1 MQMRSEYHK
10 QLSEIRDDVLLL
22 SSMVKKAILQSL
34 QALCENDSK
43 LAESIIEDD
52 LKINRKR
59 FDIENKCVFIMA
71 TQQPMAND
79 LRVLMSIA
87 NIVTE
92 LERIGDHAEGIAK
105 IALMINTTPLPSK
118 TLKDL
123 KYMSERTSDMLQQS
137 MDALVC
143 IDEAQARRIVV
154 KDDEVDALYNQVF
167 EDLIRFMT
175 ADPGTV
181 TAGTRLIWV
190 AHNLERSADRVTNIC
205 ERIVFI
211 SSGRLEEIGASK
223 Y

>member
-10 QLSEIRDDVLLL
+10 QLSEIRNEVLLL
-22 SSMVKKAILQSL
+22 SSMVNTAVRQSV
-34 QALCENDSK
+34 QALCENNRK
-43 LAESIIEDD
+43 LAESIIEND
-52 LKINRKR
+52 LKINGKR
-59 FDIENKCVFIMA
+59 FEIENKCVFIMA

-105 IALMINTTPLPSK
+105 IALMINELPPPEK
-118 TLKDL
+118 TLSDL
-123 KYMSERTSDMLQQS
+123 KVMSEKTADMLQQS

-143 IDEAQARRIVV
+143 IDESKARKIVV
-154 KDDEVDALYNQVF
+154 KDDEVDALYSQVF
-167 EDLIRFMT
+167 DGLIKIMAT
-175 ADPGTV
+175 DPGIV
-181 TAGTRLIWV
+181 TTGTRLIWV

-211 SSGRLEEIGASK
+211 SSGKLEEIGASK